1 MRLQPTMITLRD
13 YAETDIESLLVLANN
28 KQVSRFLV
36 YTFPYPYTRADAE
49 WWLSTG
55 VKAEGTVT
63 KAIEYNGDFVGSVGL
78 TLQVGW
84 RDHLAEIGYWLGA
97 PYWGKGIATQVAQQM
112 TDYAFSDLKLQK
124 LYAPILAPN
133 KASMRVVE
141 KCGYELEGVLKRE
154 VLKDGQYYDI
164 HHYAKVSKA

>member
-1 MRLQPTMITLRD
+1 MITLRD
-13 YAETDIESLLVLANN
+13 YAKADIESLLGLANN
-28 KQVSRFLV
+28 PQVSYFLV

-63 KAIEYNGDFVGSVGL
+63 KAIEYNGNFVGSVGL

-84 RDHLAEIGYWLGA
+84 RDHLAEIGYWLGE
-97 PYWGKGIATQVAQQM
+97 PYWGKGIATQAVQRM
-112 TDYAFSDLKLQK
+112 TEYAFSDLQLQK

-133 KASMRVVE
+133 KASIRVVE

-154 VLKDGQYYDI
+154 VFKHGQYYDI
-164 HHYAKVSKA
+164 HHFAKVRMAG